1 MNLNYMFF
9 HTIKN
14 IISDKSDMNSNY
26 DLNDEELLIDS
37 EKFFPC
43 VDESTNDCAC
53 RSEQDYQTMFYINLS
68 EK

>member
-1 MNLNYMFF
+1 
-9 HTIKN
+9 
-14 IISDKSDMNSNY
+14 MNSNY

-53 RSEQDYQTMFYINLS
+53 RSEQDYQTRFRINLS
-68 EK
+68 ANSCNFQIYL

>member
-1 MNLNYMFF
+1 
-9 HTIKN
+9 
-14 IISDKSDMNSNY
+14 MNSNY

-53 RSEQDYQTMFYINLS
+53 RSEQDYQTRFRINLS
-68 EK
+68 AKSCNF